1 MVRLSP
7 RMCLYAV
14 LILLLANLV
23 APALTSGAAIA
34 TTYAAPATLKGITI
48 AEARRLPLGTTVTI
62 EGVVTVPAAAF
73 TSGTGDAGFA
83 IQDRT
88 GGIYVS
94 LERNLGL
101 QVRQQVRVS
110 GHLADSFGLLMLK
123 PADPTDVK
131 VLRCGPKVHP
141 KRVATGGVN
150 EATEGRLVQVIGTIT
165 QPVRTD
171 LPYGYR
177 VFVDDG
183 SGEVQ
188 VFVYVSTGIDVR
200 RLRPGQQVR
209 VTGFSGQFADH
220 YELNPRQPAD
230 IRPA

>member
-1 MVRLSP
+1 MSRSSP
-7 RMCLYAV
+7 ALILQTV
-14 LILLLANLV
+14 LALLLATLS
-23 APALTSGAAIA
+23 APALALGPA
-34 TTYAAPATLKGITI
+34 TTYAAPATPKVIPI
-48 AEARRLPLGTTVTI
+48 AEARRLPVGTLVTV
-62 EGVVTVPAAAF
+62 EGSVTVPAGAF
-73 TSGTGDAGFA
+73 KSGTFDAGFA

-94 LERNLGL
+94 LERNLDL
-101 QVRQQVRVS
+101 QVRQQVRVT

-123 PADPTDVK
+123 PADPTAVK
-131 VLRCGPKVHP
+131 VLRCGPQVHP
-141 KRVATGGVN
+141 ERVATGGVN

-200 RLRPGQQVR
+200 GLRPGQQVR
-209 VTGFSGQFADH
+209 VTGFSGQFTDH